1 MVGEARWRDALIR
14 LLLIPTLD
22 LIFGGCYRFFFIL
35 HGDVYKHALYTL
47 GIPIFIHIKQMKAK
61 LCKYISYGF
70 NRKESMATSSINEMS
85 SVGSRPA
92 KPFPDQLQ
100 AR

>member
-1 MVGEARWRDALIR
+1 MLQI
-14 LLLIPTLD
+14 
-22 LIFGGCYRFFFIL
+22 FFFIL

>member
-1 MVGEARWRDALIR
+1 
-14 LLLIPTLD
+14 
-22 LIFGGCYRFFFIL
+22 
-35 HGDVYKHALYTL
+35 
-47 GIPIFIHIKQMKAK
+47 MKAK

-85 SVGSRPA
+85 SAGSRPA

-100 AR
+100 AQYLQTKKKETGDVCNMLP

>member
-1 MVGEARWRDALIR
+1 MDVTD
-14 LLLIPTLD
+14 
-22 LIFGGCYRFFFIL
+22 FFFIL

-47 GIPIFIHIKQMKAK
+47 GFPIFIHIKQMKAK

-85 SVGSRPA
+85 SAGSRPA

-100 AR
+100 AQYLQTKKKETGDVCNMLP